1 MSDESET
8 ICLAPEDIE
17 TIKAYQSAIENA
29 KMTLGELRLQYLA
42 AERRL
47 MVQIEKSHQ
56 DFVTHLRMLS
66 QSKGVSDS
74 GDWVFDQSACAFRK
88 RTA

>member
-1 MSDESET
+1 MSDETET
-8 ICLAPEDIE
+8 IELASEEVE
-17 TIKAYQSAIENA
+17 TIRAYQSAIENA

-56 DFVTHLRMLS
+56 DFITHLRMLS
-66 QSKGVSDS
+66 QSRGVPDG
-74 GDWVFDQSACAFRK
+74 GDWVFDQSAYVFRK